1 MLLAGHAGSEH
12 PARPKV
18 DNHRLQQQLHAHL
31 WQSSY
36 HPDPRWTAGFCPP
49 QTAVSGEPTIQ
60 AFCVVLTPAVLPWQ
74 DQPTACGRVHANW
87 SPNAPQLWSAQPRVA
102 ASVSR
107 PTAGPAALIF
117 SPPTEPLLLGN
128 GPQQYSDAITYSA
141 RRCNGHSR
149 RLRARYF
156 DFSAFTDCLYQDL
169 SNPDP
174 LGSGRLGRPR
184 AVIVTPDFTT
194 APGEF
199 QGEATLGPHG
209 HCFWVPFSL
218 ALGQGGGKVE
228 IFVLHP
234 MVMG

>member
-1 MLLAGHAGSEH
+1 MWPSPCELVPQRAAAVEC
-12 PARPKV
+12 
-18 DNHRLQQQLHAHL
+18 
-31 WQSSY
+31 
-36 HPDPRWTAGFCPP
+36 TATG
-49 QTAVSGEPTIQ
+49 G
-60 AFCVVLTPAVLPWQ
+60 
-74 DQPTACGRVHANW
+74 
-87 SPNAPQLWSAQPRVA
+87 
-102 ASVSR
+102 SVSV
-107 PTAGPAALIF
+107 TANGRTAALIF